1 MRPRPTIVRDLFL
14 FVLLCAATFSAAQS
28 PIDSAPADS
37 HEMKVILL
45 GSGGGPPVR
54 LKRWGPA
61 TLVEAGSEKLL
72 FDCGRGVLLR
82 LKQADIG
89 EDEVTKVFL
98 THLHSDHTVDLP
110 DLLLSPWASTV
121 ARQVPLEVWGPSG
134 TKSMMQHLQEAYAF
148 DIHVRRDLDERFSPE
163 GIKVISHD
171 IEQGTVF
178 ERNGVKVIA
187 FLVDH
192 GPVKP
197 AFGYRVEYGGHSVVL
212 SGDTRPTPN
221 LVKFAKGTDVIL
233 YEGFDPQAFM
243 AQASHHTRE
252 QKEQIMAHHST
263 PEKVGEIFTAVK
275 PRLAVFYHTVGT
287 AGLAAGAK
295 KTYSGPL
302 EVGEDLM
309 EINIGALIQVR
320 KPFGSTGNP

>member
-1 MRPRPTIVRDLFL
+1 
-14 FVLLCAATFSAAQS
+14 
-28 PIDSAPADS
+28 
-37 HEMKVILL
+37 MKVILL

-54 LKRWGPA
+54 LKRWGPS
-61 TLVEAGSEKLL
+61 TLVEAGKEKLL

-82 LKQADIG
+82 LKQAGLG

-110 DLLLSPWASTV
+110 DLLLSPWASTA
-121 ARQVPLEVWGPSG
+121 ARQVPLEVWGPAG

-221 LVKFAKGTDVIL
+221 IVQFAKGTDVIL
-233 YEGFDPQAFM
+233 YERFDPQAFM
-243 AQASHHTRE
+243 AQPSRHTRE

-263 PEKVGEIFTAVK
+263 PEKVGEIFSAVK
-275 PRLAVFYHTVGT
+275 PKLAVFYHTGGT

-309 EINIGALIQVR
+309 TIDVGDKVVVHRPEPPPA
-320 KPFGSTGNP
+320 P